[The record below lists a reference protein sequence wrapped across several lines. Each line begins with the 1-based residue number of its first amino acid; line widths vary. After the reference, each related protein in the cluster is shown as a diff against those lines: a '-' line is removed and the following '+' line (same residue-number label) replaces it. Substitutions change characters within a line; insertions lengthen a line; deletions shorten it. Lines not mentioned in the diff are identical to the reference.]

1 MSNGIR
7 ITGINSGLD
16 TESIITA
23 LVDAKSQKVENA
35 VLEQKLLSWKQDAW
49 KELNTKVNSF
59 FNGTLSKLKYSDAY
73 LQTKT
78 SSSNDTVATAITGS
92 TAIKGTQKM
101 YVDQLAQTAYLTG
114 SKFSQTYT
122 GTTKLSEMEDST
134 GTLATGTLSLTK
146 DGVTEEITMDADA
159 TIDDLVAKLKTYGL
173 NANFD
178 ENNQRLFISAK
189 STGVDNDFEITG
201 TGNMLQAV
209 GLDVSSSDA
218 TKIDAMDASI
228 RLNGVTFTSDTNSF
242 EINGLTITAKKVS
255 TEEISLTT
263 EDDTEGIYDL
273 IKDFIEGYN
282 ELIVEMDTLSNA
294 DSAADYDML
303 SDDARDEM
311 SETEIEEWD
320 GKIKDALLRNDDTLE
335 SFSSIMK
342 QVMLNPVEI
351 DGENVYLSDFGINT
365 MSYFEAE
372 DNEKSKLHIDGDAED
387 DNTSGNTDV
396 LSSVIS
402 SDPDKLTEFFTQLT
416 RTLYTSMYD
425 AMSRTS
431 LSSMFT
437 VYNDIKMQDEYNDYT
452 TLIEE
457 YEEELEDYEDR
468 YYAKFS
474 AMEVALANMET
485 NSSAITSLLG
495 SA

>member
-1 MSNGIR
+1 MSSGIR
-7 ITGINSGLD
+7 ITGMNSGLD

-23 LVDAKSQKVENA
+23 LVDAKSQKVEKA

-49 KELNTKVNSF
+49 KDLNTKVNSF
-59 FNGTLSKLKYSDAY
+59 FNGTLSKMKYSDVY

-78 SSSNDTVATAITGS
+78 TSSNEAVATAITGAS
-92 TAIKGTQKM
+92 AIKGTQKM
-101 YVDQLAQTAYLTG
+101 YVDQLAQTGFLTG
-114 SKFSQTYT
+114 SKMAQTYS
-122 GTTKLSEMEDST
+122 GSTKLSEMEDSF

-146 DGVTEEITMDADA
+146 DSVTEEITLDADA
-159 TIDDLVAKLKTYGL
+159 TIDDLLSKLKEYGL

-178 ENNQRLFISAK
+178 EKNQRFFISA
-189 STGVDNDFEITG
+189 SAMGQANDFDITS
-201 TGNMLQAV
+201 TGNMLQAL
-209 GLDVSSSDA
+209 GLDTTSADA
-218 TKIDAMDASI
+218 TKIEAKDASI
-228 RLNGVTFTSDTNSF
+228 RLNGVTFTSVTNTF
-242 EINGLTITAKKVS
+242 EINGLTITANAVS
-255 TEEISLTT
+255 TEEISLNTS
-263 EDDTEGIYDL
+263 DDTEGIYDL
-273 IKDFIEGYN
+273 IKEFVAGYN

-303 SDDARDEM
+303 SDDAREEM

-320 GKIKDALLRNDDTLE
+320 GKIKDALLRNDSTLDT
-335 SFSSIMK
+335 FATIMK
-342 QVMLNPVEI
+342 EVMLNPVEI

-365 MSYFEAE
+365 LSYFEAE
-372 DNEKSKLHIDGDAED
+372 DNEKSKLHIDGNED
-387 DNTSGNTDV
+387 DDTTSGNTDV
-396 LSSVIS
+396 LSGIIS
-402 SDPDKLTEFFTQLT
+402 SNPEKLTEFFTQLT
-416 RTLYTSMYD
+416 RSLYTSMSN

-437 VYNDIKMQDEYNDYT
+437 VYNDIKMKEDYVDYT
-452 TLIEE
+452 TLIAD

-474 AMEVALANMET
+474 AMEVALAKMES